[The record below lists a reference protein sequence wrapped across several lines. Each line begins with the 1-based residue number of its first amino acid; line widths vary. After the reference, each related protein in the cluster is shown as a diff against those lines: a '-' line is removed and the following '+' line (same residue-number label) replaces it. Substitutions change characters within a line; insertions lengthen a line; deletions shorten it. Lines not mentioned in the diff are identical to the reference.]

1 MTEQLQEHT
10 RRRLLHS
17 LINIEAVTRT
27 PSGKDQTE
35 VYREHT
41 LIIVTE
47 GQGWLKAEDRRY
59 FLDKGAGFLIEAGS
73 LNRIQAA

>member
-41 LIIVTE
+41 
-47 GQGWLKAEDRRY
+47 
-59 FLDKGAGFLIEAGS
+59 
-73 LNRIQAA
+73 